1 MQYDHI
7 LIRYGELGLKGKNI
21 KMFLVKLQQNIQQS
35 LKEFPNVKVK
45 RTQGRLIILLNGH
58 DPDEIIKICKDIFG
72 IQSLSL
78 AIKLENDET
87 QIKDVSVELLSRE
100 EGNKTFKVNTRRAY
114 KEFPVDSM
122 KMNHTLGGH
131 IIRNLPNFTVDVHD
145 PDIELRV
152 EIRAEGTYIMSKVIY
167 GPGGLPVG
175 TAGKSLLLLSGG
187 IDSPVA
193 GYLMMK
199 RGIELE
205 MIHFHSP
212 PFTSE
217 RAKQKVLD
225 LTKKLTKYNYQ
236 IKVHLVPFTEVQ
248 QQIAKHYPDRYGMT
262 IMRRIMMKVSEA
274 ICNKEGILSMTTG
287 ESLGQ
292 VASQT
297 MASMNAINEVTT
309 LPILR
314 PLVAM
319 DKEEII
325 TISRKIETYDIS
337 IQPYED
343 CCTVFVPK
351 YPITT
356 PRRDRVVAYE
366 QSYDLTEEIN
376 EAIENTRVVKISSDD
391 DKKLD
396 DLL

>member
-21 KMFLVKLQQNIQQS
+21 NTFLVRLQQNIQQA
-35 LKEFPNVKVK
+35 LIKYQNIKVK

-58 DPDEIIKICKDIFG
+58 DPDDIIEICQEIFG

-78 AIKLENDET
+78 AIKIENDET
-87 QIKDVSVELLSRE
+87 QIKETSVKLLSE
-100 EGNKTFKVNTRRAY
+100 EKDSETFKVNTKRAF
-114 KEFPVDSM
+114 KEFPVGSM
-122 KMNHTLGGH
+122 QMNHSLGAH
-131 IIRNLPNFTVDVHD
+131 ILRELPHFSVNVHE

-152 EIRAEGTYIMSKVIY
+152 EIRAEGTYIMSEIIY

-175 TAGKSLLLLSGG
+175 TAGKSMLLLSGG

-205 MIHFHSP
+205 MVHFHSP

-225 LTKKLTKYNYQ
+225 LTKKLTKYNPQ
-236 IKVHLVPFTEVQ
+236 IKVHLVPFTEIQ
-248 QQIAKHYPDRYGMT
+248 QQIAKHYPSNYSMT
-262 IMRRIMMKVSEA
+262 IMRRIMMQISESL
-274 ICNKEGILSMTTG
+274 CSKEKILSMTTG

-325 TISRKIETYDIS
+325 DVSKKIDTYEIS

-351 YPITT
+351 HPITN
-356 PRRDRVVAYE
+356 PRRDKVVAIE
-366 QSYDLTEEIN
+366 QSYDLTKEIN
-376 EAIENTRVVKISSDD
+376 EAIEETKVIKISNSDD
-391 DKKLD
+391 EELD